1 MKRHTRKLS
10 GPGLD
15 RFFQRFFRRQPG
27 LAPDEADRL
36 AKISSR
42 TFASARIRTVALHA
56 LMSAP
61 RKTQRPRPAPPVATP
76 EAPAKEPPAARQA
89 APATPIAEPTATSHL
104 TAPPPLSPPPPAP
117 AASEPA
123 RSATGAPARSPIQP
137 VASFDPYIFGL
148 VPVYQRQGPD
158 GLLERLGEIKRVDH
172 LRKMA
177 RAQQIVLPA
186 ELRSGDVPAEA
197 IRSGIVI
204 AVGKRIADRRA
215 AAG

>member
-27 LAPDEADRL
+27 LAPEEADRL

-42 TFASARIRTVALHA
+42 TFASARIRTVALQA

-61 RKTQRPRPAPPVATP
+61 RKAKPARRADQTVLRDGPREAPPTTAEPATEPVAAATPSPTPQPPPTPRPTPQRVDRPSLPSTPPTRVP
-76 EAPAKEPPAARQA
+76 VA
-89 APATPIAEPTATSHL
+89 APATA
-104 TAPPPLSPPPPAP
+104 
-117 AASEPA
+117 
-123 RSATGAPARSPIQP
+123 
-137 VASFDPYIFGL
+137 FDPYIFGL

-186 ELRSGDVPAEA
+186 DLRSGDVPAET
-197 IRSGIVI
+197 IRTGIVA